1 MDFIK
6 TVKHCATVWFKMCYT
21 NEIVV
26 IITHDGLC
34 HCDVKVKKK
43 YQQHKNS
50 SEATLAA
57 AACVCQISRA
67 PTSNH
72 NKIQKG
78 EYGVCK
84 GKQSTGMNCFLQ
96 QTGRFSMLD
105 PKQRRAAS

>member
-6 TVKHCATVWFKMCYT
+6 TVEHCATVWFKMCYT

-26 IITHDGLC
+26 IITHDGLFC
-34 HCDVKVKKK
+34 QSKKK

-67 PTSNH
+67 PTSNR

-84 GKQSTGMNCFLQ
+84 GKQSSAINCFLQ

>member
-1 MDFIK
+1 MQRCGLKCAIQMKSLLSLHMMDF
-6 TVKHCATVWFKMCYT
+6 ATVMS
-21 NEIVV
+21 
-26 IITHDGLC
+26 
-34 HCDVKVKKK
+34 KK

-50 SEATLAA
+50 SEATVAVAA
-57 AACVCQISRA
+57 YVCQISRA

-78 EYGVCK
+78 EYSVCK
-84 GKQSTGMNCFLQ
+84 GKQSTGINCFLQ